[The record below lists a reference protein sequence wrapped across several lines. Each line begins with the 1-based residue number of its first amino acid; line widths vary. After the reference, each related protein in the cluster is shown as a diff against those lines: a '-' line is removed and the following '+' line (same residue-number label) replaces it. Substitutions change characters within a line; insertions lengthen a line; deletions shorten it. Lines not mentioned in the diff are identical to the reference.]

1 MNHLKQIIIAVL
13 ISITFCN
20 DGQGP
25 LFTNIDISEDFF
37 QGNPIKIEVQ
47 AMDPDEVSEVIL
59 YYRFSDNQDY
69 KNLSMDFDINYYT
82 VIPSFEIESNK
93 LEYYFV
99 GIDKYNNQTQYPEN
113 YNLNPLVI
121 NMVDGLDD
129 YEIYLISP
137 IVDSESSDV
146 SIIILSLF
154 GSNNINLKHIEISL
168 DGNSITEDCNIS
180 KDMITYVPPSKLD
193 DGQHQILFTIKN
205 ENNISSYQEFNFDI
219 KKDELSTSEVID
231 DWVNQVSYSGSI
243 DYSSD
248 YDKFTYNDID
258 ITQPDSRPLDIHR
271 INFNLKAKYKQIN
284 FQSSLLFNTH
294 ILDADARLSKSDK
307 QPIDRMKIGLQ
318 FPYGIINFGDYSTS
332 FSDLTLKGTR
342 VRGLHTSL
350 NIGFFKMTYI
360 RGKTRE
366 LIQSEHISLYES
378 NNPDN
383 PGIELN
389 DGSFLLYDKG
399 TPSRNLRAF
408 RAEFNFNQRINFG
421 FSGLTAYDV
430 QDVDIPYPE
439 LYSNYL
445 FTGNSVIGSD
455 ATLFFNNKRTW
466 LSLETA
472 ISLTNNI
479 LEDNIN
485 NYLINDLGMSL
496 TENQQ
501 WAIGALEDLLGYP
514 ITTDLLLAKGD
525 GRGLSIPNPIDTTTN
540 EVAIDGDYIK
550 RIFKEGTYQIKFKSP
565 FSIYNAKFDLR
576 TEYKRIPFS
585 FTSYGSPSVP
595 KDIQGLSAD
604 LKIKLLNNRL
614 IISMGYDN
622 ESDNVN
628 DYQEST
634 TTSSGNN
641 VGASLNFTNFPSF
654 SYSRK
659 YLNRLDDSG
668 LVNNATVTHTISPS
682 YKFNIKNM
690 RLGLNS
696 NVVLM
701 DYNDSLGNEDINNN
715 FSQSSVS
722 NSLSISGKKL
732 GMNIGLGY
740 SNNNPDDTN
749 KFETIFYAFSS
760 KISYKFKGN
769 KLNSYIGFNQVF
781 GQKDDPDNQI
791 KNYKTSI
798 KAGSQYKINKYSS
811 IKYNIEYLLYA
822 DKVETSNNYSEFKGK
837 LSMKINF

>member
-69 KNLSMDFDINYYT
+69 KNLNMDFDINYYT

-146 SIIILSLF
+146 SIIILSLY

-205 ENNISSYQEFNFDI
+205 ENNISSSQEFNFDI

-271 INFNLKAKYKQIN
+271 INFNLKAKYRQIN
-284 FQSSLLFNTH
+284 FQSSVLFNTH

-307 QPIDRMKIGLQ
+307 QPIDRMKLGLQ

-366 LIQSEHISLYES
+366 LIQSEHTSLYES

-430 QDVDIPYPE
+430 QDVDIPY
-439 LYSNYL
+439 
-445 FTGNSVIGSD
+445 
-455 ATLFFNNKRTW
+455 
-466 LSLETA
+466 
-472 ISLTNNI
+472 
-479 LEDNIN
+479 
-485 NYLINDLGMSL
+485 
-496 TENQQ
+496 
-501 WAIGALEDLLGYP
+501 
-514 ITTDLLLAKGD
+514 
-525 GRGLSIPNPIDTTTN
+525 
-540 EVAIDGDYIK
+540 
-550 RIFKEGTYQIKFKSP
+550 
-565 FSIYNAKFDLR
+565 
-576 TEYKRIPFS
+576 
-585 FTSYGSPSVP
+585 
-595 KDIQGLSAD
+595 
-604 LKIKLLNNRL
+604 
-614 IISMGYDN
+614 
-622 ESDNVN
+622 
-628 DYQEST
+628 
-634 TTSSGNN
+634 
-641 VGASLNFTNFPSF
+641 
-654 SYSRK
+654 
-659 YLNRLDDSG
+659 
-668 LVNNATVTHTISPS
+668 
-682 YKFNIKNM
+682 
-690 RLGLNS
+690 
-696 NVVLM
+696 
-701 DYNDSLGNEDINNN
+701 
-715 FSQSSVS
+715 
-722 NSLSISGKKL
+722 
-732 GMNIGLGY
+732 
-740 SNNNPDDTN
+740 
-749 KFETIFYAFSS
+749 
-760 KISYKFKGN
+760 
-769 KLNSYIGFNQVF
+769 
-781 GQKDDPDNQI
+781 
-791 KNYKTSI
+791 
-798 KAGSQYKINKYSS
+798 
-811 IKYNIEYLLYA
+811 
-822 DKVETSNNYSEFKGK
+822 
-837 LSMKINF
+837 